1 MPWKWSAPLVQI
13 WQILNITPFSLHFF
27 NPHEPDATLMN
38 KKGKKKH
45 CLRLQVTMMENV
57 MVIIKLLHRKCIFIA
72 IVQNSP
78 YYGLQQPALTK
89 SVLLM
94 PWYSVVLNDNCCI
107 SMYHG
112 SPKYCEEYS
121 DVTIVMSKNNVFCV
135 ECFDQTFSLASHLT
149 IEQLQRFSIFLYLF

>member
-57 MVIIKLLHRKCIFIA
+57 MVIYQAFAQEMYIYSNCPEFSLLWSSTAGPYKKCFVDA
-72 IVQNSP
+72 MVQ
-78 YYGLQQPALTK
+78 
-89 SVLLM
+89 
-94 PWYSVVLNDNCCI
+94 CCI
-107 SMYHG
+107 
-112 SPKYCEEYS
+112 EW
-121 DVTIVMSKNNVFCV
+121 
-135 ECFDQTFSLASHLT
+135 
-149 IEQLQRFSIFLYLF
+149 